1 MGDLSIF
8 SRFGLTE
15 EHRAD
20 CHDLLRAI
28 FPNHELTTH
37 RYQGYC
43 SYTVLLSFRGDTQ
56 GRKSSSNA
64 SQCKLLEVNCEA
76 STKLQLSDDFWNQH
90 LIVQFRPPVFALDIQ
105 VTNLATAVYGPYA
118 PDVRQIGRVHFNSNR
133 DHHDEKEQQQQQQH
147 PTQTLTMTAQT
158 RLPGL
163 PYSALQIQHRHLSP
177 SQLARQENL
186 VTGFAAFLARGWL
199 SASSTS
205 SPLPLRPGPLHLAT
219 RSKLRLLSTELPTA
233 ALRNA
238 ARRTL
243 EQLHLLRCLPLC
255 LNHGDVVPGNVMV
268 GSEGQ
273 LTGLVDWA
281 EAEVGVWGV
290 PLYGVEFLLGW
301 VEKEGE
307 EEEEGRSVGQ
317 EGGQDS
323 NVNTAAAAAWGA
335 GGGAQDKTAGRWRW
349 TWTYYTAA
357 PSLRSLFYSTLYR
370 HLPHPLSDEQISA
383 IGVVRDVGVLL
394 WFGFA
399 WDEGDIGRVVEGW
412 RDERELVLLET
423 FLGHGAAGGG
433 LRGRGKL

>member
-56 GRKSSSNA
+56 GRKSSSN
-64 SQCKLLEVNCEA
+64 
-76 STKLQLSDDFWNQH
+76 LSDDFWNQH

-105 VTNLATAVYGPYA
+105 ITNLATAVYGSYA
-118 PDVRQIGRVHFNSNR
+118 PSVRQIGR
-133 DHHDEKEQQQQQQH
+133 H

-177 SQLARQENL
+177 SQLARQKNL
-186 VTGFAAFLARGWL
+186 VTGFAAFVARGWL

-205 SPLPLRPGPLHLAT
+205 NPPSPIPLRPGALHAAT
-219 RSKLRLLSTELPTA
+219 HSKLRLLSTELPTA

-238 ARRTL
+238 ARQTL
-243 EQLHLLRCLPLC
+243 EQLHLLRCLPLT

-281 EAEVGVWGV
+281 EAEVGVWGM

-301 VEKEGE
+301 
-307 EEEEGRSVGQ
+307 
-317 EGGQDS
+317 
-323 NVNTAAAAAWGA
+323 
-335 GGGAQDKTAGRWRW
+335 DKTAGRWRW